1 MAKARVRWRLTPFSA
16 PINPSVICSIPQL
29 WFCFYLS
36 EVHEKKKGTER
47 PPEVVVLCNTQDAGK
62 PCKQMSHFCSDKC

>member
-36 EVHEKKKGTER
+36 EVHEKKKGHREADR
-47 PPEVVVLCNTQDAGK
+47 GRGVV
-62 PCKQMSHFCSDKC
+62 